1 MTLHYTSPSHIH
13 FQSSFFLPSVKDH
26 LRRQALLLLETSTGN
41 ISCLLNP
48 DGSTEEPLFPTIL
61 LNLPPCRHP
70 DNRHSGSQ
78 PRLTLLLWSTKST
91 SALWRPFRRALL
103 CTERNKTYIQ
113 TQSCL
118 CQHLKHLQN
127 TQFMYQR
134 GTVLWVSFSTA
145 STHTDLLKE
154 PQIWGHLWGCGSWFW
169 CCQTAGQWGQ
179 HPAVKR
185 RWAAIGTEA
194 YNPEIMLWHVWLRDF
209 YELCHE
215 MRG

>member
-48 DGSTEEPLFPTIL
+48 DGSTEEPLFPIIL

-70 DNRHSGSQ
+70 DNWRPGSQ

-91 SALWRPFRRALL
+91 TALWRAFRRALL

-113 TQSCL
+113 TQPCL

-134 GTVLWVSFSTA
+134 GTVLHRPIRTYSKNLRSGVIPGAVVRGSDVAKLLA
-145 STHTDLLKE
+145 SEDSNQQWKE
-154 PQIWGHLWGCGSWFW
+154 D
-169 CCQTAGQWGQ
+169 GQ
-179 HPAVKR
+179 
-185 RWAAIGTEA
+185 
-194 YNPEIMLWHVWLRDF
+194 L
-209 YELCHE
+209 
-215 MRG
+215 